1 MHYLRLGLG
10 TLVKNVQ
17 MVAYYTIQILKITV
31 FWDMMPCTVWW
42 ICTNI
47 SD

>member
-1 MHYLRLGLG
+1 MANALFEIRPR
-10 TLVKNVQ
+10 
-17 MVAYYTIQILKITV
+17 YTGQKCTKITV

-47 SD
+47 SN